1 MSYPI
6 TKVSHSLCNPHGYW
20 PQNGYFKR
28 SEMCFIGNLKMNNY
42 PMQIMVDNDTAM
54 MVQSFVDSGVSID
67 FDKLLKL
74 MAENS
79 EAIEDFIQ
87 GIETGEPRF
96 MFPVSDSSMKRLIIE
111 ETNRYSVSPEQYLKA
126 AIVILHADNI
136 LVTDSKVVH

>member
-1 MSYPI
+1 MRELNFP
-6 TKVSHSLCNPHGYW
+6 L
-20 PQNGYFKR
+20 
-28 SEMCFIGNLKMNNY
+28 
-42 PMQIMVDNDTAM
+42 QIFVDNDTAM

-87 GIETGEPRF
+87 EIETGEPRF
-96 MFPVSDSSMKRLIIE
+96 MFPVSDSNMKRLVIE
-111 ETNRYSVSPEQYLKA
+111 QTNKYSVSPERYLKA
-126 AIVILHADNI
+126 AIAILYADNI

>member
-1 MSYPI
+1 
-6 TKVSHSLCNPHGYW
+6 
-20 PQNGYFKR
+20 
-28 SEMCFIGNLKMNNY
+28 MNNY
-42 PMQIMVDNDTAM
+42 PMQIMVDNDTALM
-54 MVQSFVDSGVSID
+54 IQAFSDSGVSID
-67 FDKLLKL
+67 FDRLLKL

-96 MFPVSDSSMKRLIIE
+96 MFPVTDSNMKRLVIE
-111 ETNRYSVSPEQYLKA
+111 ETNKYSVSPEQYLKA

>member
-20 PQNGYFKR
+20 PQNGYFGRFK
-28 SEMCFIGNLKMNNY
+28 MCFYRILKMNNH
-42 PMQIMVDNDTAM
+42 PMQIFVDNDTAM
-54 MVQSFVDSGVSID
+54 MVQSFIDSGVSID
-67 FDKLLKL
+67 LDKLLKL

-96 MFPVSDSSMKRLIIE
+96 MFPVSDSSMKRLVIE
-111 ETNRYSVSPEQYLKA
+111 ETNKYSVSPEKYLKA
-126 AIVILHADNI
+126 AIAILYADNI